1 MVQWRVVMSVVQSEI
16 PTDTRTVAVKV
27 VQWVVNL
34 V

>member
-16 PTDTRTVAVKV
+16 PMDTRTVAVKV